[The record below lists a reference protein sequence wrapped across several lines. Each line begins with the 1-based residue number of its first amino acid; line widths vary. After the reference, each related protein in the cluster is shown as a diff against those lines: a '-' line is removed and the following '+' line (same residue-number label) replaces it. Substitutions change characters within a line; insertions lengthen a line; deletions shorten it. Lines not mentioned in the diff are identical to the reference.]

1 MVKNLVILAVVVG
14 LCLPGVATAQGCA
27 PDRLVRMTIRNISPG
42 LAAADPRAQ
51 PRTIWRQGAKLLRSE
66 ESPDL
71 ATGGATMV
79 VIISEPD
86 IWTFNL
92 SSRRGGHALDP
103 GPVLEVQAP
112 VLPPSPDLPADFRT
126 LEFGCEAA
134 FVAAHAP
141 QPARNVPWGKT
152 VLAAHMATVGE
163 HSIAFLM
170 DSRRSAP
177 VLISYARAGAP
188 IFAIRYDAYRAD
200 LPEQPDLFLPPKNV
214 QITET
219 PGASGPVT
227 SAFRPD

>member
-1 MVKNLVILAVVVG
+1 MLAVLALALGLSTPSVV
-14 LCLPGVATAQGCA
+14 TAQGCA
-27 PDRLVRMTIRNISPG
+27 PERLVRMTIRNISPG

-51 PRTIWRQGAKLLRSE
+51 PRMLWRQGAKLLRSE

-112 VLPPSPDLPADFRT
+112 ILPVSPDLPPQFRT

-134 FVAAHAP
+134 FVAAYAP

-188 IFAIRYDAYRAD
+188 VFAIRYDAYRAD

-219 PGASGPVT
+219 PGAPGP
-227 SAFRPD
+227 

>member
-1 MVKNLVILAVVVG
+1 MDNSLVCLTLAVG
-14 LCLPGVATAQGCA
+14 LSLPGVAIAQGCA
-27 PDRLVRMTIRNISPG
+27 PERLVRMTIRNISPG

-51 PRTIWRQGAKLLRSE
+51 PRVIWRQGAKLLRSE

-71 ATGGATMV
+71 ATGGAAMV

-92 SSRRGGHALDP
+92 ANRRGGHALDP

-112 VLPPSPDLPADFRT
+112 ILPVIPDLPPDFRT

-141 QPARNVPWGKT
+141 QPVRNVPWGKT
-152 VLAAHMATVGE
+152 VLAAHMATVGD

-188 IFAIRYDAYRAD
+188 VFAIRYDAWRAD

-214 QITET
+214 QITE
-219 PGASGPVT
+219 AVGP
-227 SAFRPD
+227 PKP

>member
-1 MVKNLVILAVVVG
+1 MDNSLVCLMLAVG
-14 LCLPGVATAQGCA
+14 LCMPGPAIAQGCA
-27 PDRLVRMTIRNISPG
+27 PERMVRMTIRNISPG

-51 PRTIWRQGAKLLRSE
+51 PRMIWRQGAKLLRSE

-71 ATGGATMV
+71 AQGGSAMLV
-79 VIISEPD
+79 VISEPD
-86 IWTFNL
+86 VWTINL
-92 SSRRGGHALDP
+92 ANRRGAHALDP

-112 VLPPSPDLPADFRT
+112 ILPVSPDLPPIFRT

-141 QPARNVPWGKT
+141 QPARSLPWGKIS
-152 VLAAHMATVGE
+152 VAAHMVTVGD

-188 IFAIRYDAYRAD
+188 VFAIRYDAWRAD

-214 QITET
+214 QITEAVGQ
-219 PGASGPVT
+219 PGP
-227 SAFRPD
+227 